1 MTVAHTPL
9 VAMVYYAVMRKA
21 LRRRRRSGWLYVFR
35 KGKKK
40 ITRKSPQKVQFQG
53 KTWKSSCFI
62 IRYYNVAYFIAWS
75 KKLKC
80 FISSVLVCNTSCK
93 TPNSSSQIK
102 TCIKD
107 KSNISPTCLRLAIMR
122 KKVKKV
128 VRTMDKPSFVYILT
142 GHVIRAS
149 SVVQLNVNSGTRNSR
164 FPQDFSSHYHG
175 RRRHSTFLV
184 LKVPNNC
191 RNTSAMHSHSQ
202 KYFFL

>member
-93 TPNSSSQIK
+93 TPNSSSEIK

-107 KSNISPTCLRLAIMR
+107 KSNISSTCLRVAI
-122 KKVKKV
+122 VKKSEKSGTYDGQTLLCL
-128 VRTMDKPSFVYILT
+128 RFDWSRHPSC
-142 GHVIRAS
+142 
-149 SVVQLNVNSGTRNSR
+149 VVQLNVNSGKRNSR
-164 FPQDFSSHYHG
+164 FPQDFSSHYH

-191 RNTSAMHSHSQ
+191 RNTSAMHSYSQ

>member
-1 MTVAHTPL
+1 MKIILFYNPL
-9 VAMVYYAVMRKA
+9 LQCCIFYR
-21 LRRRRRSGWLYVFR
+21 VF
-35 KGKKK
+35 
-40 ITRKSPQKVQFQG
+40 
-53 KTWKSSCFI
+53 
-62 IRYYNVAYFIAWS
+62 AWS

-80 FISSVLVCNTSCK
+80 FISTVLVCNTSCK
-93 TPNSSSQIK
+93 TPNSSSEIK

-107 KSNISPTCLRLAIMR
+107 KSNISSTCLRLAIMR

-149 SVVQLNVNSGTRNSR
+149 SLVQLNVNSGTRNSR
-164 FPQDFSSHYHG
+164 FPQDFSSHYH

-191 RNTSAMHSHSQ
+191 RNTSAMHSYSQ